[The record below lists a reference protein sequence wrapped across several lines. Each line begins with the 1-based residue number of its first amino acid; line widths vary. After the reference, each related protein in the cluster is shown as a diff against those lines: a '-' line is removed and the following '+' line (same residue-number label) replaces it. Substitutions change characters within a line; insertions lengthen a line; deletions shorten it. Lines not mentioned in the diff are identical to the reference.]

1 MTRPWAAPGTVLALL
16 ALLAGCGLPD
26 ATGEPP
32 RPPARVAD
40 ATTES
45 SEWEVADPGPLRG
58 GLLRADLLVLA
69 PESLPGDI
77 VESVRAVPGVREA
90 SALSVASVPV
100 AERTIT
106 VAGVDPS
113 AYRRFTPEVTAESDA
128 VWRSVA
134 KGETVIGHGI
144 GRDLRQ
150 PPGSVLEFANRPD
163 LGVRVGAHA
172 VTVPHVDAVVND
184 RRAAQLGIVAGNALL
199 VSAAP
204 DRLAEVAAAVRTAV
218 TGRATL
224 QPLTA
229 TTPRTGSRQAAHL
242 TGGTVAR
249 AVGTFSYE
257 YFPDGTVRPDAR
269 WVAANIRTDRVP
281 LLGQVTCH
289 RTMLPR
295 LRAALTEVVRT
306 GLADAIDAGDYGGCY
321 VPRFIGHD
329 PNRGLSLHTW
339 GIAIDLNVATNQ
351 RGTAGRIDRRVVDI
365 FARWGFAWGG
375 TWRWTDP
382 MHFELARLVTV
393 P

>member
-1 MTRPWAAPGTVLALL
+1 MRPWAALGVVLV
-16 ALLAGCGLPD
+16 LLAGCGLPGAVGD
-26 ATGEPP
+26 LP
-32 RPPARVAD
+32 RPPGRVAD
-40 ATTES
+40 ATP
-45 SEWEVADPGPLRG
+45 EWEVADPGPLRG

-69 PESLPGDI
+69 AGSLPGEI
-77 VESVRAVPGVREA
+77 VESVRAVPGVRDA
-90 SALSVASVPV
+90 TVLSVASVPI

-113 AYRRFTPEVTAESDA
+113 SYRRFTPQVTAESDA
-128 VWRSVA
+128 VWRAVA
-134 KGETVIGHGI
+134 KGETVIGHRI
-144 GRDLRQ
+144 GQDLRQ
-150 PPGSVLEFANRPD
+150 PPGSVLAFANRAD
-163 LGVRVGAHA
+163 LGLRVGAHA
-172 VTVPHVDAVVND
+172 VTVPQIDAVVND
-184 RRAAQLGIVAGNALL
+184 RRATQLGIVAGNALL

-204 DRLAEVAAAVRTAV
+204 DRLAGAAGAVRTAV
-218 TGRATL
+218 ADHATV

-229 TTPRTGSRQAAHL
+229 TTPRAGSRQAAHL

-249 AVGTFSYE
+249 AVGTFSYQ

-269 WVAANIRTDRVP
+269 WVAANIRTERVP

-295 LRAALTEVVRT
+295 LRAALTEVVRA
-306 GLADAIDAGDYGGCY
+306 GLSAVIDAGDYGGCY

-329 PNRGLSLHTW
+329 PSRGLSLHTW

-351 RGTAGRIDRRVVDI
+351 RGTVGRIDRRVVGI
-365 FARWGFAWGG
+365 FAKWGFSWGG

-382 MHFELARLVTV
+382 MHFELARLVAV